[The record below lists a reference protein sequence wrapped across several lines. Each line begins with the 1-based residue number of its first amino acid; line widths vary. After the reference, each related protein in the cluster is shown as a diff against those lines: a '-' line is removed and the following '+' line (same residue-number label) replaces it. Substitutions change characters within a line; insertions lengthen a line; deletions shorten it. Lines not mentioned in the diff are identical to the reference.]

1 MSDEDRLIDS
11 PWIWPRS
18 YWREAES
25 AWMCAHKFGFLNAL
39 NGKAL
44 RGALADRPVAAPG
57 RTPRRGGVKLF
68 VAIAEERARGLRAGA
83 RTDILRAYT
92 IGELF
97 FEHAQRAA
105 VGSLRYC
112 PECLRHWFHASVFQL
127 AGLEVCP
134 VHGVALLTNCPH
146 CGASVDVE
154 FAADDFKNPLHC
166 ARCAEPF
173 AGRPPEF
180 MEVFGRGA
188 ADDYGPAL
196 EIAAL
201 QRAITSVCSATR
213 FEGDWAAEFPFPRR
227 TYLAGL
233 LAGQEEDAALHGAA
247 ARTNCPRIV
256 AIPCALAD
264 ESDQES
270 LDQTRRTIKAIGRY
284 LRKLVRRHCGHRAA
298 PKMDIEV
305 QQTSFDPEAPC
316 WLVPASGG
324 AFAWHGG
331 VCACCFVLA
340 RWRVLFAEVFAAPSY
355 HRRIYPANY
364 ADIDHDVWRFAP
376 QAVYALFSHCAVQV
390 AHGVGFDVSAPG
402 SHDWIEGT
410 DADAAYRKV
419 WPIRFNHVRQHRGS
433 SSAIGY
439 SASVVSDALTR
450 LAGISMLPVSKHTAF
465 PRADT
470 DRAIW
475 GQSLAEL
482 KSGRWHVR
490 NMERDEPERRHWLHH
505 A

>member
-1 MSDEDRLIDS
+1 
-11 PWIWPRS
+11 
-18 YWREAES
+18 
-25 AWMCAHKFGFLNAL
+25 MCAHKFGFLNAL
-39 NGKAL
+39 TGGAL
-44 RGALADRPVAAPG
+44 RGALADRPGGPSGGAPK
-57 RTPRRGGVKLF
+57 RGGGKLF
-68 VAIAEERARGLRAGA
+68 SVIGEQRARGLRPGA
-83 RTDILRAYT
+83 RMDILRAYT
-92 IGELF
+92 MGELF

-127 AGLEVCP
+127 AGLQVCP
-134 VHGVALLTNCPH
+134 VHGVALHTNCPH

-154 FAADDFKNPLHC
+154 FAAEDFKNPLHC

-196 EIAAL
+196 EMAAL
-201 QRAITSVCSATR
+201 QRALTSVCSATR
-213 FEGDWAAEFPFPRR
+213 LEGDWAAELPFPRR

-233 LAGQEEDAALHGAA
+233 LAGHADVALHSAA
-247 ARTNCPRIV
+247 MRTNAPRIV
-256 AIPCALAD
+256 AIPCAWAD
-264 ESDQES
+264 ESAQGS

-284 LRKLVRRHCGHRAA
+284 LGKLVRRHCGHRAA
-298 PKMDIEV
+298 PRMDIEV
-305 QQTSFDPEAPC
+305 QQTSFDPEAPG

-324 AFAWHGG
+324 AFARHGG

-340 RWRVLFAEVFAAPSY
+340 RWRVLFAEVFAAPRY

-364 ADIDHDVWRFAP
+364 ADIDPDVSRFAP

-402 SHDWIEGT
+402 DHDWIEGT
-410 DADAAYRKV
+410 DTDAAYRQV
-419 WPIRFNHVRQHRGS
+419 WPIRFHHVRQHRGS
-433 SSAIGY
+433 RSAIGY
-439 SASVVSDALTR
+439 SASAVSDALTR
-450 LAGISMLPVSKHTAF
+450 LAGLCMLPVSKHTAF
-465 PRADT
+465 PRANT

-490 NMERDEPERRHWLHH
+490 GMERDEPQRRRSLRLEQTD